1 MKIDQPHLSVNPDT
15 LNSLI
20 EEPTKN
26 LKFLKDQMQFLNEHL
41 TDDEKSDELIAA
53 KLTALEQKISRL
65 EKMIKQISNIYTKET
80 QEVQSLLDSFE
91 PIDCD

>member
-26 LKFLKDQMQFLNEHL
+26 LNFLKDQMQFLNEHL

-53 KLTALEQKISRL
+53 KLTALNQKISQL
-65 EKMIKQISNIYTKET
+65 EKMIKQMSDICTKGT
-80 QEVQSLLDSFE
+80 QEVRSLLDSFE
-91 PIDCD
+91 PIDRD

>member
-26 LKFLKDQMQFLNEHL
+26 LKFLKDQMRFLNEHL
-41 TDDEKSDELIAA
+41 TNDEKSDELIAA
-53 KLTALEQKISRL
+53 KLTALNQKISQL
-65 EKMIKQISNIYTKET
+65 EKMIKQMNDICTKGA
-80 QEVQSLLDSFE
+80 QEVQSLLDSFK
-91 PIDCD
+91 PIDD